1 MKDLFERQIKSEIQS
16 QKSRAEDSGF
26 AGHCKSMC
34 QKCVR
39 NADPDMD
46 PDMETVKCQAELA
59 AGLVPGKVKS
69 DPGQRAAGLVLEAM
83 REPDAAGGG
92 LKPGAATGLVPDVG
106 VGRTRQAGSSPT
118 ACRSTCLPV
127 TPRKCRRTVVSWQAE
142 ALRKIPKLP

>member
-69 DPGQRAAGLVLEAM
+69 DPAVLGQMPCTKSYWKRPGSPVKTRMAVTGRIGHGRAGDE
-83 REPDAAGGG
+83 EPDAA
-92 LKPGAATGLVPDVG
+92 
-106 VGRTRQAGSSPT
+106 
-118 ACRSTCLPV
+118 
-127 TPRKCRRTVVSWQAE
+127 
-142 ALRKIPKLP
+142 